1 MADSPMRRIAMIS
14 IHAPAKGATA
24 CCAVVPNTDAIF
36 QSTLPRRERRLSRLS
51 PYLSKSFQSTLPRR
65 ERRGQKGLTMV
76 RITISIHAPAK
87 GATRCCYMPSSKAQQ
102 FQSTLPR
109 RERLLMIRYAYR
121 KRYFN
126 PRSREGSDRNVQ
138 FTSNKTGNF
147 NPRSR
152 EGSDQA
158 QRRRREPAPFQS
170 TLPRRE
176 RRFRCRRVHPV
187 PRYFNPRSREGSDLR
202 DLARKRRSNEFQ
214 STLPRRERP
223 PGRGVPASTRY
234 FNPRSREGSDP
245 PLKTGL

>member
-176 RRFRCRRVHPV
+176 RRLPH
-187 PRYFNPRSREGSDLR
+187 RSLYRMLR
-202 DLARKRRSNEFQ
+202 FQ

-223 PGRGVPASTRY
+223 MMSDLFRQVTAH
-234 FNPRSREGSDP
+234 FNPRSREGSDY
-245 PLKTGL
+245 TVHIIT